1 MVEYSKFQ
9 EELLGKYL
17 PPKFDGDNFAMQAVT
32 AFNRLDYK
40 WYQNGDIYDNTNH
53 MFYYGTECNNV
64 APAANWL
71 YNHIPD
77 TREILLRIRN
87 ISSDREYDQI
97 IEDLA
102 DIVLVE
108 DKLLEWEKQPKE
120 SDIYNEKSPFEIR
133 DDLLEEDE
141 DEYDDEY

>member
-1 MVEYSKFQ
+1 MLCVSKDSQ
-9 EELLGKYL
+9 NKEEAA
-17 PPKFDGDNFAMQAVT
+17 KFISWFENS
-32 AFNRLDYK
+32 
-40 WYQNGDIYDNTNH
+40 
-53 MFYYGTECNNV
+53 TECNNV

-120 SDIYNEKSPFEIR
+120 SDIYNEQSPFEIR

-141 DEYDDEY
+141 DEYEDEY